1 SGIWEA
7 SEVETS
13 KGSIR
18 IQHLT
23 AVATNLRSVTS
34 GSGAASISG
43 GQANNPRFPK
53 LEDCAHFH
61 YDYVELPVL
70 KILIREDTSKS
81 ITLPVD
87 DIPDKCAFAI
97 EVSAGG
103 QSWVIRRTHANFILL
118 DEQLHRC
125 VWDRSFSRLEPL
137 KERLAVGSSSNS
149 SRGRR
154 QISCANNTP
163 AVASSSRRRTTS
175 SSNGEDLVVLA
186 DDADQDN
193 NSQQQQHSD
202 HPDEEHSECKDTIV
216 RYLSRLAQLPTNKIT
231 CGTVLSW
238 LELDNRG
245 RHIVSSDDSDINTP
259 AVAAACA
266 TRKYLAQAADEI
278 AFEVG
283 DMISVID
290 MPEKSE
296 SIWWRGKRGF
306 HVGFFPR
313 ECVQVIGDKVPAGLP
328 IVSSVRRLQR
338 LSVSSSASSSAP
350 EKPVLRKHGK
360 LIAFFRSFILSRPSR
375 RRLKQSGI
383 LRERVFSCDLAEH
396 LLNTGNDIPAV
407 LKCCAEFIEK
417 RGIVDGIYR
426 LSGITSNIQ
435 KLRNLF
441 DEDKIPNLDDDIAIK
456 QDIHAVSSLL
466 KMYFRELPNPLCTYQ
481 LYDKFVTAA
490 QASDEER
497 LFRMRE
503 VVQELPPPHYRTLEY
518 LMKHLARV
526 AQRSNETGMTCKN
539 MAIVWAPNLI
549 RCKELEAGGVDALKG
564 IGVQA
569 VVTEYL
575 VRHADLIF
583 NDKLPANYSI
593 TTTVLSHKASCSA
606 SGRPKSLAISSPI
619 RLMSLEEAQ
628 DRVKQDDRK
637 YVEVGGGPASL
648 PPKYHTV
655 IDLPSRRSALKNK
668 RSPIGWRQF
677 FSRNRSFSKPT
688 RKTSNPI
695 EITVVT
701 KSMPMAGPQGMQSN
715 WVGRLRPVKSVESLV
730 SSPMFTTNNDT
741 SSGNHLDPESVLE
754 DAESSLSKS
763 SPATPIMTDVDVLFH
778 AAPSTSDSSRSI
790 QNPKTHNRCGGYF
803 HFVIHP
809 LGFHGEENTDVVSFM
824 NSRSISHDSYFE
836 FGEFRNSNRVYID
849 ETLEE
854 ETLSQSSKL
863 SLEISSGGESPTR
876 KSISG
881 KKSERRHGLM
891 SPVTPPPSAAS
902 LVVPAMS
909 ESVTS
914 TVSTS
919 SEDVVSP
926 EDYSTP
932 KSPLLRSKWKDS
944 EVQTSQTKLYDVGV
958 CTQDDMEHCAISYTN
973 TTTVNTLTV
982 NSSAQQTRHKMGSEQ
997 SLISRDDSGEPVY
1010 ELDRNSSVDESSVD
1024 STPCEPFATTN
1035 IIYSPLVD
1043 DLSSPASS
1051 VDHFRF
1057 PPGSDPFRVSSDS
1070 EASSTNNTN
1079 NSTHNQSKKSSALYI
1094 SPLYEAGVTTM
1105 ESISSTSPTASVTA
1119 PTEVTDVS
1127 SNSSP
1132 RVSQYVNV
1140 SIIKSHNFGVFLCS
1154 SASSQSLDAMQQN
1167 SSIAGHVYENH
1178 RVYENQPPPV
1188 PAIRKSKSEG
1198 AVLARLALA
1207 TQLQSQSIENV
1218 SLAVTNVCVQ
1228 PEPVYDKEHYENV
1241 SEVEVKPADDEEAPQ
1256 SHENNIYED
1265 IDDDDDE
1272 DVDDLHTNN
1281 KYETVDFE
1289 KGDMNDVDNE
1299 SEGVYEKVRVQKSE
1313 DEYNPVVIHH
1323 HYAEIEERS
1332 EKVVKSP
1339 ELNTQTTT
1347 TLVIGSQEPSGER
1360 GATLIRTASE
1370 ESSPSHSHTEDMV
1383 TYLEVQTP
1391 QLNLRTNSLE
1401 DQASETSGSQPSS
1414 GYHNKLNNSN
1424 SLNSDTPNSPGD
1436 EGEIRHIDSP
1446 VAIDNPLYGVQDEE
1460 IVVETKDLDLGAM
1473 SDGENDMS
1481 ANESLSISISMEETP
1496 SSNNKLPK
1504 GSQNTSQESQ
1514 ESDNRMVRIDK
1525 LVSRCNSAPL
1535 AVGVHEFTVALNGT
1549 QGNSLDGS
1557 EFSTDGAG
1565 GDSGNDEVFLK
1576 TKSVNKS
1583 SVAKDEMEKRFGEKV
1598 LLCKR
1603 LSEPSLLFSNIS
1615 PQKTDSD
1622 DRSNNSNS
1630 LNMCNNAAWRI
1641 ADAKRLAN
1649 RKQSVKELLSRF
1661 ESRDSNTS
1669 PVSSPVN
1676 SGGASLPPTGL
1687 SKNDIASNKDSQEN
1701 GSGTW
1706 SSTGRS
1712 GSNNS
1717 SGRFQHHR
1725 FSMGD
1730 ILMSQS
1736 VSVVEN
1742 LSSIPLNIG
1751 TNIVRSDTYPELSRD
1766 DSATKENALDDV
1778 FSSDKCNDEQGTDK
1792 SQQALRVVMSSVDM
1806 NDPSRRERIEKYKE
1820 ERRSFLRQKINSEL
1834 TSQKPGDN
1842 NMSMS
1847 PKSPDNLSLQS
1858 LDSPVD
1864 HPSKGK
1870 CGSITPE
1877 SSESNSMGSLN
1888 RSLESPR
1895 KRAFSEEDCP
1905 LGSGSNTTKS
1915 IKTDP
1920 FSLKC
1925 AFLGSTTTSSTKL
1938 VETSV
1943 STSADSVTTIKSV
1956 ETAEEI
1962 NVRERVAMW
1971 SSSQKKELVRNTEYH
1986 NKEGNMQVQGQQRLQ
2001 SASTFTLSQSTQSVA
2016 NCGTNNKGALS
2027 TSTTEFPK
2035 VSKPLLRRELTTS
2048 AIEISK
2054 SKLTKVGRT
2063 NSEGTKKIKDMAAFF
2078 EAKQF

>member
-1 SGIWEA
+1 
-7 SEVETS
+7 
-13 KGSIR
+13 
-18 IQHLT
+18 
-23 AVATNLRSVTS
+23 
-34 GSGAASISG
+34 
-43 GQANNPRFPK
+43 
-53 LEDCAHFH
+53 
-61 YDYVELPVL
+61 
-70 KILIREDTSKS
+70 
-81 ITLPVD
+81 
-87 DIPDKCAFAI
+87 
-97 EVSAGG
+97 
-103 QSWVIRRTHANFILL
+103 
-118 DEQLHRC
+118 
-125 VWDRSFSRLEPL
+125 
-137 KERLAVGSSSNS
+137 
-149 SRGRR
+149 
-154 QISCANNTP
+154 
-163 AVASSSRRRTTS
+163 
-175 SSNGEDLVVLA
+175 
-186 DDADQDN
+186 
-193 NSQQQQHSD
+193 
-202 HPDEEHSECKDTIV
+202 
-216 RYLSRLAQLPTNKIT
+216 
-231 CGTVLSW
+231 
-238 LELDNRG
+238 
-245 RHIVSSDDSDINTP
+245 
-259 AVAAACA
+259 
-266 TRKYLAQAADEI
+266 
-278 AFEVG
+278 
-283 DMISVID
+283 MISVID
-290 MPEKSE
+290 MPPPEE

-503 VVQELPPPHYRTLEY
+503 VVHELPPPHYRTLEY

-526 AQRSNETGMTCKN
+526 AQRSNETGMTPKN

-637 YVEVGGGPASL
+637 YIEVGGGPASL

-677 FSRNRSFSKPT
+677 FSRNRSFSKPS

-730 SSPMFTTNNDT
+730 SSPMFTTNNDAP
-741 SSGNHLDPESVLE
+741 SGNHLDTESVLE
-754 DAESSLSKS
+754 DVESSLSKS
-763 SPATPIMTDVDVLFH
+763 SPSTPVMTDVDVLFH
-778 AAPSTSDSSRSI
+778 AAPTASDSSRSI
-790 QNPKTHNRCGGYF
+790 QNPKTHN
-803 HFVIHP
+803 
-809 LGFHGEENTDVVSFM
+809 
-824 NSRSISHDSYFE
+824 RSISHDSYFE

-876 KSISG
+876 KSMYAREPG
-881 KKSERRHGLM
+881 LMKHKERRHGLM

-902 LVVPAMS
+902 LVVPNMS

-958 CTQDDMEHCAISYTN
+958 CTQEDMEHCAITYTN

-982 NSSAQQTRHKMGSEQ
+982 NSGQQTRNKIKRDGSEQ
-997 SLISRDDSGEPVY
+997 SLISRDDSNEPVY

-1024 STPCEPFATTN
+1024 STPCEPYATTN

-1057 PPGSDPFRVSSDS
+1057 PSGADPFRVSSDS
-1070 EASSTNNTN
+1070 DASSSNNAN
-1079 NSTHNQSKKSSALYI
+1079 NQSKKASALYI

-1119 PTEVTDVS
+1119 TIEITDVS
-1127 SNSSP
+1127 SNPSP
-1132 RVSQYVNV
+1132 RVSQYENV
-1140 SIIKSHNFGVFLCS
+1140 SIIKPHNNFGVFLCS
-1154 SASSQSLDAMQQN
+1154 SASSHSLDTMQQN
-1167 SSIAGHVYENH
+1167 STIAGHVYENH

-1198 AVLARLALA
+1198 AALARLAL
-1207 TQLQSQSIENV
+1207 TQVHSQSQDSV
-1218 SLAVTNVCVQ
+1218 PLAVTNVCIQ
-1228 PEPVYDKEHYENV
+1228 HEPVYEKEHYENV
-1241 SEVEVKPADDEEAPQ
+1241 SEVEVKPAEE
-1256 SHENNIYED
+1256 SSTNHESNIYED
-1265 IDDDDDE
+1265 IDDDEDE
-1272 DVDDLHTNN
+1272 DGDDLNTTN
-1281 KYETVDFE
+1281 KYETVEFE
-1289 KGDMNDVDNE
+1289 KEEEIENE

-1313 DEYNPVVIHH
+1313 DEYNPVIIHH
-1323 HYAEIEERS
+1323 HYAEIEERTDEVS
-1332 EKVVKSP
+1332 NSSA
-1339 ELNTQTTT
+1339 LNNQTT
-1347 TLVIGSQEPSGER
+1347 TLVIGSQEVIEPK
-1360 GATLIRTASE
+1360 GAPLVRTLSE
-1370 ESSPSHSHTEDMV
+1370 DSSPSHSHTDDMV

-1391 QLNLRTNSLE
+1391 HLNLRTNSLD
-1401 DQASETSGSQPSS
+1401 DQDQPSEISQPSS

-1446 VAIDNPLYGVQDEE
+1446 INSPVAVDNPMYGIQDEGSA
-1460 IVVETKDLDLGAM
+1460 ETKDLDLGAM
-1473 SDGENDMS
+1473 SDGENDVS

-1496 SSNNKLPK
+1496 SSTNKLPK
-1504 GSQNTSQESQ
+1504 GSQNTSQDSQ
-1514 ESDNRMVRIDK
+1514 DNDNGMIRIEK

-1549 QGNSLDGS
+1549 PGTSLDGT
-1557 EFSTDGAG
+1557 EFSTNGAG
-1565 GDSGNDEVFLK
+1565 GDSGTDEVFLK
-1576 TKSVNKS
+1576 THSINCKS

-1630 LNMCNNAAWRI
+1630 LNLCNNAAWKI

-1669 PVSSPVN
+1669 PVSSPV

-1687 SKNDIASNKDSQEN
+1687 SKNDVATSGNSSNKDSQEN

-1706 SSTGRS
+1706 SSGGRS

-1778 FSSDKCNDEQGTDK
+1778 FSSDKCNDDQVTDK

-1842 NMSMS
+1842 LSMS

-1858 LDSPVD
+1858 LDSPIDPFKV
-1864 HPSKGK
+1864 K
-1870 CGSITPE
+1870 CGSITPD
-1877 SSESNSMGSLN
+1877 SESNSTGSLN
-1888 RSLESPR
+1888 RFSESPR
-1895 KRAFSEEDCP
+1895 KRAFSEDCP
-1905 LGSGSNTTKS
+1905 IGGSNTTKS

-1938 VETSV
+1938 VETSI
-1943 STSADSVTTIKSV
+1943 STTTVTSTDAITSTTGKV

-1971 SSSQKKELVRNTEYH
+1971 STQKKKELVRNTEYH
-1986 NKEGNMQVQGQQRLQ
+1986 KDGNVQGQRLQ
-2001 SASTFTLSQSTQSVA
+2001 SASTFTLSQSTQSVVS
-2016 NCGTNNKGALS
+2016 CGTNNKGALT

-2063 NSEGTKKIKDMAAFF
+2063 NSEGTKGKIKDMAAFF
-2078 EAKQF
+2078 ENKQF